1 MDITVPETL
10 GSLNLGARY
19 TDRDTEAQTRD
30 GDPWGHT
37 ASQRLSWVSD
47 MLQAETQF
55 PADGGIPIGPC
66 SIWKKGGR
74 LSGAG
79 EVGRSGAGVAS
90 WGLDQSPCPWWASV
104 YKSVQW
110 ADAVRGA
117 AAG

>member
-1 MDITVPETL
+1 MPETL
-10 GSLNLGARY
+10 GSLNLGAHY

-30 GDPWGHT
+30 RIPWGHT

-55 PADGGIPIGPC
+55 PTDEIVLVLLALV
-66 SIWKKGGR
+66 
-74 LSGAG
+74 LSGRREAG
-79 EVGRSGAGVAS
+79 SPGLEKWDAQARALQAG
-90 WGLDQSPCPWWASV
+90 GLDQSHCPWWASV

-117 AAG
+117 EAG